1 MKLMNWKIKMMED
14 QTGKVVIITGSNT
27 GIGYHMAYG
36 LASKGANVVM
46 ACRNLE
52 KASDSRNKILKD
64 FPKANIKLY
73 QLDLAD
79 LDNIKYFANK
89 FINENDKLDILIN
102 NAGVMIPPYS
112 KTKNNFELQ
121 FGTNHLGHFALT
133 GLLLPLLEKND
144 NGRIVTVSSIA
155 HNPGIIDFNDL
166 NSERKK
172 YSKWGSY
179 SQSKISNLCFAI
191 ELDRRLKAGGFSTI
205 SLASHPGYS
214 NTELQRYSIL
224 WRILNV
230 FFAMS
235 AKRGA
240 EATLFAATNQIAT
253 EYIYWGPTGIIEM
266 RGRTGK
272 AKINKKAQDKDTA
285 KRLWS
290 ISEEMTGVKFLS

>member
-1 MKLMNWKIKMMED
+1 MNWDIKMMED

-27 GIGYHMAYG
+27 GIGYHMAHG
-36 LASKGANVVM
+36 LVSKGASVVM
-46 ACRNLE
+46 ACRNLK

-64 FPKANIKLY
+64 FPKANIKIY

-79 LDNIKYFANK
+79 LDNIKYFAKK
-89 FINENDKLDILIN
+89 FINENDRLDVLIN

-144 NGRIVTVSSIA
+144 NGRIITVSSIA
-155 HNPGIIDFNDL
+155 HNPGIIDFDDL

-224 WRILNV
+224 WRFLNV

-235 AKRGA
+235 AKKGS
-240 EATLFAATNQIAT
+240 EATLFAATNQKAT

-272 AKINKKAQDKDTA
+272 AKINKKAQNKETA

-290 ISEEMTGVKFLS
+290 ISEKMTGVKFLS

>member
-1 MKLMNWKIKMMED
+1 MNWKIKMMED

-27 GIGYHMAYG
+27 GIGYHMAYE

-52 KASDSRNKILKD
+52 KASDSRKKILKD

-79 LDNIKYFANK
+79 LDNIKYFVNK

-144 NGRIVTVSSIA
+144 DGRIITVSSIA

-235 AKRGA
+235 AKKGA
-240 EATLFAATNQIAT
+240 EATLFAATNQKAT

>member
-1 MKLMNWKIKMMED
+1 MNWKIETMED
-14 QTGKVVIITGSNT
+14 QTGKVAIITGSNT

-52 KASDSRNKILKD
+52 KASDSRDKILKD
-64 FPKANIKLY
+64 FPKAKIKLY

-89 FINENDKLDILIN
+89 FINENDRLDILIN

-112 KTKNNFELQ
+112 KTKDNFELQ

-133 GLLLPLLEKND
+133 GLLLPLLEKYD
-144 NGRIVTVSSIA
+144 NGRIITVSSIA

-235 AKRGA
+235 AKKGS
-240 EATLFAATNQIAT
+240 EATLFAATNQKAT

-272 AKINKKAQDKDTA
+272 ANINKKAQDKETA
-285 KRLWS
+285 KQLWS
-290 ISEEMTGVKFLS
+290 ISEKMTGVKFLS

>member
-1 MKLMNWKIKMMED
+1 MKFMNWKIKTMDD

-52 KASDSRNKILKD
+52 KAADSKNKILKD
-64 FPKANIKLY
+64 FPNANIKLY

-79 LDNIKYFANK
+79 LDNINYFTKK
-89 FINENDKLDILIN
+89 FIKENDRLDILIN

-144 NGRIVTVSSIA
+144 NGRIITVSSIA

-179 SQSKISNLCFAI
+179 SQSKIANLCFAI

-214 NTELQRYSIL
+214 NTELQRYSII
-224 WRILNV
+224 WRILNI

-235 AKRGA
+235 AKRGS
-240 EATLFAATNQIAT
+240 EATLFAATNQKAT

-266 RGRTGK
+266 RGRTGN

>member
-1 MKLMNWKIKMMED
+1 MNWDIKMMED

-27 GIGYHMAYG
+27 GIGYHMAHG
-36 LASKGANVVM
+36 LDSKGASVVM
-46 ACRNLE
+46 ACRNLK

-64 FPKANIKLY
+64 FPKANIKIY

-79 LDNIKYFANK
+79 LDNIKYFAKK
-89 FINENDKLDILIN
+89 FINENDRLDVLIN

-144 NGRIVTVSSIA
+144 NGRIITVSSIA
-155 HNPGIIDFNDL
+155 HNPGIIDFDDL

-224 WRILNV
+224 WRFLNV

-235 AKRGA
+235 AKKGS
-240 EATLFAATNQIAT
+240 EATLFAATNQKAT

-272 AKINKKAQDKDTA
+272 AKINKKAQNKETA

-290 ISEEMTGVKFLS
+290 ISEKMTGVKFLS

>member
-1 MKLMNWKIKMMED
+1 MNWDIKMMED

-79 LDNIKYFANK
+79 LDNIRYFANK

-133 GLLLPLLEKND
+133 CLLYTSPSPRD
-144 NGRIVTVSSIA
+144 
-155 HNPGIIDFNDL
+155 
-166 NSERKK
+166 
-172 YSKWGSY
+172 
-179 SQSKISNLCFAI
+179 
-191 ELDRRLKAGGFSTI
+191 
-205 SLASHPGYS
+205 
-214 NTELQRYSIL
+214 
-224 WRILNV
+224 
-230 FFAMS
+230 
-235 AKRGA
+235 
-240 EATLFAATNQIAT
+240 
-253 EYIYWGPTGIIEM
+253 
-266 RGRTGK
+266 
-272 AKINKKAQDKDTA
+272 
-285 KRLWS
+285 
-290 ISEEMTGVKFLS
+290 